1 MAQKENTIAL
11 QTEGREILHN
21 RLHDYE
27 AVYHALMLLAKGEDK
42 NEQRTILCK

>member
-11 QTEGREILHN
+11 QTKGEILHN